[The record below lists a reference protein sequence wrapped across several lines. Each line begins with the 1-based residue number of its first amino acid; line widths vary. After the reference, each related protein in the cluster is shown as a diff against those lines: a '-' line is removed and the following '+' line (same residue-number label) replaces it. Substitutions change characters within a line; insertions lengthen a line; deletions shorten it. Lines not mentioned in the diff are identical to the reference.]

1 LQRTRSWAAEGYL
14 PAAEHYASALL
25 DTPKLFGVGFHKTG
39 TSSLGRALEQLG
51 YRVGGPFGVRD
62 PAIAETAW
70 PEAHRRLAEVDA
82 VQDNPWPLLFR
93 EMDESFPASRFVLT
107 VRPTDAWWASVLGHF
122 GGRSTPMREWIYGPA
137 QGDPVGHEALY
148 RERYERHNAE
158 VAAWFAD
165 RPDALLVLHLTEGE
179 GWPELCGFLG
189 RPVPDEPFPRVNAA
203 GRVTTV
209 ANRSRDRARRLL
221 GR

>member
-1 LQRTRSWAAEGYL
+1 MGAAEGY
-14 PAAEHYASALL
+14 PSPAEHYASALL

-39 TSSLGRALEQLG
+39 TSSLGRALELLG

-70 PEAHRRLAEVDA
+70 PEAEQRLASVDA
-82 VQDNPWPLLFR
+82 VQDNPWPLLYR
-93 EMDESFPASRFVLT
+93 ELDGAWPDAGFILT
-107 VRPTDAWWASVLGHF
+107 VRPTDDWWASVLGHF
-122 GGRSTPMREWIYGPA
+122 GGRSTPMREWIYGPGA
-137 QGDPVGHEALY
+137 GDPVGHEAIY

-158 VAAWFAD
+158 VTDWFGD
-165 RPDALLVLHLTEGE
+165 RPDALLVLRLAEGE

-189 RPVPDEPFPRVNAA
+189 RPVPDEPFPRVNVA

-209 ANRSRDRARRLL
+209 LNRSRDRARRLL
-221 GR
+221 RR